1 MKGMLVSSLV
11 RGNKFASV
19 RMLTL
24 WKSKEVLRK
33 FNTIRWSFWR
43 CFSIDATEWQN
54 FWSGWSQSLKT
65 IDTIE
70 LILNGNNG
78 NFILAF
84 FSLNLIS
91 RPSKQRKSFWEKDW
105 EFTRLVIIFSHST
118 RSVQKFKPLPK
129 NCGAMCFITAG
140 SGIPLQSPDIYKRN
154 KSHNYLTG
162 TCVSRNQKSE
172 IISFIL

>member
-11 RGNKFASV
+11 RGQKFASV
-19 RMLTL
+19 RMFTL

-43 CFSIDATEWQN
+43 CFSINATEWQN
-54 FWSGWSQSLKT
+54 FWSGLSQSLYT
-65 IDTIE
+65 IFIYNF
-70 LILNGNNG
+70 IC

-84 FSLNLIS
+84 FSLNLIR

-118 RSVQKFKPLPK
+118 RSVQKFKPLQK
-129 NCGAMCFITAG
+129 NCGAMCFIKAR
-140 SGIPLQSPDIYKRN
+140 SGIPLYSPDIYKRN
-154 KSHNYLTG
+154 KSHNYRTG
-162 TCVSRNQKSE
+162 TSVSRNQKSE